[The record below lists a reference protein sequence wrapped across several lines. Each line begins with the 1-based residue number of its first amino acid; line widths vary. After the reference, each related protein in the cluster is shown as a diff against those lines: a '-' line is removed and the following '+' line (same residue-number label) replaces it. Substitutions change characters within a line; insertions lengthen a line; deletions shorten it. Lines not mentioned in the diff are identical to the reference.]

1 KSPELGGLVLRSTP
15 CRKGGLPSL
24 TIAVASFTPALTL
37 SNLAKGFVEILNN
50 LSGNPIPAPECLQP
64 RTRKTSSWRRE
75 LLKTDPSP
83 DQRLSPSGIQNN
95 VLRPSL
101 DAHHRYREVATLR
114 TNELVH
120 LGTGFLFTILLES
133 EQSWCSLRFAHS
145 FAWIRLSLH
154 HIGIL
159 TMDELRGRVGLITGA
174 SRGIG
179 AAIAI
184 ALAKVG
190 MDVAVNYHSRAEDAE
205 RVVAGIR
212 TLGRRVITIRADVAS
227 TTAIKE
233 MVTRTHKELGPIS
246 ILVNNAAVGRQ
257 RKLEEITE
265 ADWDE
270 AITTNLKSTFI
281 ATQAVLP
288 GMRAQRWGRIINLS
302 SVAAQTG
309 GVVGPHY
316 AASKAGM
323 LGLTHSYA
331 GLLAKEGITVNAIA
345 PALIET
351 EMVTSNPRA
360 NPGLIPVGRFG
371 VVEEVADVAVM
382 LCRNGYI
389 TGQTINVNGGW
400 YFS

>member
-1 KSPELGGLVLRSTP
+1 MDDLEKKVALV
-15 CRKGGLPSL
+15 
-24 TIAVASFTPALTL
+24 
-37 SNLAKGFVEILNN
+37 
-50 LSGNPIPAPECLQP
+50 
-64 RTRKTSSWRRE
+64 
-75 LLKTDPSP
+75 
-83 DQRLSPSGIQNN
+83 
-95 VLRPSL
+95 
-101 DAHHRYREVATLR
+101 
-114 TNELVH
+114 
-120 LGTGFLFTILLES
+120 
-133 EQSWCSLRFAHS
+133 
-145 FAWIRLSLH
+145 
-154 HIGIL
+154 
-159 TMDELRGRVGLITGA
+159 TGA

-179 AAIAI
+179 AGIAI
-184 ALAKVG
+184 SLAKAGVS
-190 MDVAVNYHSRAEDAE
+190 VAVNYHTRVDEAE
-205 RVVAGIR
+205 RVVEQVRA
-212 TLGRRVITIRADVAS
+212 LGMRAIAIQADVAV
-227 TTAIKE
+227 TAAVQE
-233 MVTRTHKELGPIS
+233 MVSRTQKELGIIS

-257 RKLEEITE
+257 RRVEEITE

-270 AITTNLKSTFI
+270 AITTNLKSTFL

-288 GMRAQRWGRIINLS
+288 EMRAQRWGRIINLS

-360 NPGLIPVGRFG
+360 NPSLIPVGRFG
-371 VVEEVADVAVM
+371 FVDEVADVALM